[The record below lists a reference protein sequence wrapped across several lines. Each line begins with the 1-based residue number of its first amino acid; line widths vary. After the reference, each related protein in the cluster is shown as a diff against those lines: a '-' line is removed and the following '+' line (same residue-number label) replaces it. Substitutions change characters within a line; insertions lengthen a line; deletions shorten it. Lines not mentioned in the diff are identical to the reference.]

1 MASRHV
7 IMTQLF
13 QKLSK
18 HNHHYCKKNSV
29 STIHNMLL
37 PMMALLAATGSKL
50 FEQAELFS
58 SLR

>member
-37 PMMALLAATGSKL
+37 LIMALLAATGGKL
-50 FEQAELFS
+50 
-58 SLR
+58 LRKQNCFHH